1 MFEFNEQQRMMEKVL
16 RDFMTN
22 EVEPHV
28 PAMETGEMLPFELGR
43 KMYETL
49 GITSV
54 IAGSLDRMIDKKRKT
69 EAGQTVSDDKKDRNK
84 LSGDARIQTIVSKEM
99 SRVSPGFC
107 MSMGATLGL
116 YGSTVL
122 SKGNAD
128 QIEKYALPVM
138 LMDKVGAWAMTEP
151 DSGSDAF
158 ACRTLAKSDGDYF
171 VINGSKT
178 FITNAPYAD
187 MVIIYAKLD
196 QGGDTKRDKRLVY
209 PFVMERDT
217 EGLSFSKPM
226 DKMGMCGSPTG
237 QIFLDNVRVHK
248 NQLLGDIE
256 ESSREQVKDVFKG
269 ERTGVPTMAWGIVER
284 CLDECLE
291 YATVRKQF
299 GKHLGEYQLIQAKLA
314 EMYVALENVRN
325 VCFKAIWMK
334 ESGKGSWQDAC
345 AAKYYTARIA
355 TQVAMDAVQLM
366 GGHGYMKEAKVERL
380 ARDAKLLEIG
390 GGTNEIQLLNIARGL
405 LRDKGLNVQI
415 YQELEQG

>member
-237 QIFLDNVRVHK
+237 QIFLDNVRVHSS
-248 NQLLGDIE
+248 QLLGDIE

>member
-237 QIFLDNVRVHK
+237 QIFLDNVRVHSS
-248 NQLLGDIE
+248 QLLGDIE

-415 YQELEQG
+415 YQELE